1 MPAIGKQK
9 LEKQNSPISRSTR
22 TRTEKTSASKQVG
35 KPIHSLK
42 SGATVARSESFLKT
56 RLDLMS
62 SLRQSLGF
70 TKS

>member
-9 LEKQNSPISRSTR
+9 LDKQNSPISRSMR
-22 TRTEKTSASKQVG
+22 TRTEKTLASKQVG
-35 KPIHSLK
+35 TPSHSLK
-42 SGATVARSESFLKT
+42 SGAIVARSESFLKT

-62 SLRQSLGF
+62 SLRQSLEF

>member
-22 TRTEKTSASKQVG
+22 TRTEKALASEQIG
-35 KPIHSLK
+35 KPSHLLK
-42 SGATVARSESFLKT
+42 AGASVTGSESFLKT